1 MLKITSHKG
10 FHLTFKNGW
19 TASVQFGPGS
29 YSSQHDNWDFEAPRR
44 VETFWESYDA
54 EVAAW
59 QRVDGKEGEMINL
72 GGDSVKGW
80 LNADQVLSFLNWV
93 AGDEHDVV
101 ELEQML
107 QKDREK

>member
-1 MLKITSHKG
+1 MLKITGHKG

-29 YSSQHDNWDFEAPRR
+29 YTHSHHDIWDFEAPRR
-44 VETFWESYDA
+44 ADKWEAYDA

-59 QRVDGKEGEMINL
+59 ERKDGKDGPLINL
-72 GGDSVKGW
+72 GSDSVKGW

-93 AGDEHDVV
+93 AGEEHDVS
-101 ELEQML
+101 ELDRL
-107 QKDREK
+107 LKKDEN